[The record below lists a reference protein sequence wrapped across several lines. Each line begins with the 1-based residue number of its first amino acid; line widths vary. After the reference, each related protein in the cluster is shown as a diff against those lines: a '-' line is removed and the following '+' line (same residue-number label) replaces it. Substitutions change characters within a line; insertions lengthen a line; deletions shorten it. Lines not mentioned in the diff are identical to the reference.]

1 MKILVRV
8 EILDDENR
16 LMSGGSRVIP
26 LPFELTR
33 ADLSEAMGPLM
44 LAEKERVADS
54 VRSRAI
60 ELHQGKP

>member
-26 LPFELTR
+26 LPFKLTR
-33 ADLSEAMGPLM
+33 CDLSDVMGPLM
-44 LAEKERVADS
+44 LSEKERVAEYL
-54 VRSRAI
+54 RRRAI
-60 ELHQGKP
+60 LLHQEKV